1 MEPRIQYAK
10 TSDGVNIAYAV
21 FGSGPAIVNPSNIWG
36 NIHMYKHGTGF
47 NPVDE
52 LTALGWSILTYDG
65 RGSGSSDRD
74 VIDFS
79 MEARLRDLEAVIEV
93 AAPDRFATLS
103 YLQATPTSIVYSA
116 RNVGRV
122 ACMALVNPFASGRD
136 FYRLIPAMRL
146 SHETLEM
153 ADDEWEFHLI
163 TLANAVAGYSDAELA
178 ATLVTMSEMRG

>member
-1 MEPRIQYAK
+1 MMEPRIQYAK

-21 FGSGPAIVNPSNIWG
+21 FGSGPAAIVSPSNIWG
-36 NIHMYKHGTGF
+36 TLHMYKNPSGF

-52 LTALGWSILTYDG
+52 LIALGWSILTYDG

-136 FYRLIPAMRL
+136 YYRLIPAMRL
-146 SHETLEM
+146 SHQ
-153 ADDEWEFHLI
+153 
-163 TLANAVAGYSDAELA
+163 
-178 ATLVTMSEMRG
+178 TLV